1 MILSIGT
8 LSPVRVTIA
17 TWPAEVGIRRYSA
30 PVWDLERIL
39 KIVTGSLASWDEAAS
54 AEQAVYGLDSLDE
67 LGLHP
72 VLAQGFELAG
82 LGVYRERVYPG
93 EIERRSKGNAR
104 ARCDLVLT
112 NDPTARLLDPV
123 EELLTLDAASGTLFE
138 PVAESMGSEE
148 HVTEVG
154 EAFWLEVKAVGQFGI
169 GRGVPG
175 PNGSYASLLVTGPA
189 SDVQKIAN
197 EPMIN
202 AGAALVILFADE
214 EQTARHD
221 LVRMFHSLIDHD
233 LPIADPRIA
242 VARIAERRGHSV
254 VAAGLVP
261 VRL

>member
-1 MILSIGT
+1 MIPSIGT
-8 LSPVRVTIA
+8 LSRVRAIIA
-17 TWPAEVGIRRYSA
+17 TRGADVGIPRYPA
-30 PVWDLERIL
+30 GVWDPESLLE
-39 KIVTGSLASWDEAAS
+39 IVVRSLAAWDRAA
-54 AEQAVYGLDSLDE
+54 ADEQAVYGLDSLDE

-72 VLAQGFELAG
+72 VLSQGFEGSG

-93 EIERRSKGNAR
+93 EVERRSKGNAR

-112 NDPTARLLDPV
+112 TDPSARLLDPV
-123 EELLTLDAASGTLFE
+123 QELLTLDAASGTLFE
-138 PVAESMGSEE
+138 PVAESMGSDE

-175 PNGSYASLLVTGPA
+175 PNKSYAGLLVTGPA

-202 AGAALVILFADE
+202 AGAALVILFAEDE
-214 EQTARHD
+214 RTARHD
-221 LVRMFHSLIDHD
+221 LMRMCHALIDHD
-233 LPIADPRIA
+233 LPIADPR
-242 VARIAERRGHSV
+242 VAAAPIAERRGHSV
-254 VAAGLVP
+254 VAAALVP